1 MQEMKEAKCMRDVVI
16 VSAARTAIG
25 EFGKSLRETSAV
37 KLGAIVI
44 KEVLER
50 AAIEPKEVNEVYMGN
65 AIQAGLG
72 QCPAR
77 QASIYAGLP
86 AEIPALTVN
95 RVCTS
100 GLTAV
105 NLAAQTIALNNA
117 DVIVAGGMENMSQ
130 GPYALRSARWGC
142 RLWNEELVDLT
153 VWDGLWEIFND
164 YHMGVTAENLV
175 AKYNISREEQDEVAL
190 SSHRKAVEAI
200 KNGKFKDEIVGVETE
215 EGIFDTDERP
225 REDTSLE
232 KLARL
237 PSVFKNGGTVTAGN
251 SPGIN
256 DGAAA
261 VLLLSEKKAREMKI
275 EHMAKIKSFACVG
288 VNPQFMGLAPVPA
301 VRKALKKADL
311 QLKDIDIIEGNE
323 AFAAQS
329 LAVMKELN
337 IDEDKLNLNGGAIAL
352 GHPIGATG
360 ARILVS
366 LLYLMRN
373 KGARL
378 GLATLCAGGGQ
389 GVATVIER

>member
-1 MQEMKEAKCMRDVVI
+1 MRNVVI

-25 EFGKSLRETSAV
+25 EFGKSLREVSAV
-37 KLGAIVI
+37 KLGAVVI

-50 AAIEPKEVNEVYMGN
+50 AGVEAKEVDEVYMGN

-86 AEIPALTVN
+86 VEIPALTIN

-105 NLAAQTIALNNA
+105 NLAAQTIALGNA

-130 GPYALRSARWGC
+130 GPYALRNARWGC

-164 YHMGVTAENLV
+164 YHMGVTAENL
-175 AKYNISREEQDEVAL
+175 AMKYNILREEQDRYAL
-190 SSHRKAVEAI
+190 SSHGKAI
-200 KNGKFKDEIVGVETE
+200 KAIKDGKFKDEIVGVETG

-232 KLARL
+232 KLAKL
-237 PSVFKNGGTVTAGN
+237 PPVFKNGGTVTAGN

-261 VLLLSEKKAREMKI
+261 LLLLSEEKAQEMGI
-275 EHMAKIKSFACVG
+275 EPMAKIRAFACVG
-288 VNPQFMGLAPVPA
+288 VDPQFMGIAPVPA
-301 VRKALKKADL
+301 VRKALKRAGLK
-311 QLKDIDIIEGNE
+311 LKDIDIIEGNE

-329 LAVMKELN
+329 LAVIKELG
-337 IDEDKLNLNGGAIAL
+337 IDEGKLNLNGGAIAL

-360 ARILVS
+360 ARILVT

-373 KGARL
+373 GEASL

-389 GVATVIER
+389 GVATIIER